1 MTIEQKK
8 IALISWITNIDD
20 EAIIDQIVG
29 IQRSSLHDL
38 LDAIVELLRIAD
50 AEPEESLTK
59 HTSVRDLLK

>member
-29 IQRSSLHDL
+29 IQRSSLEDL
-38 LDAIVELLRIAD
+38 PDAIVELLRIAD
-50 AEPEESLTK
+50 SEPEEGLTK
-59 HTSVRDLLK
+59 HTNVRDLLK